1 MNINTMTSEHVATNQ
16 AAQVLAITPG
26 RELRVEAQPFTDNL
40 DYLQA
45 LEKETILILVRA
57 MLRKYG
63 SEQHQD
69 ENYLRILSSAG
80 LSPEKANLD
89 MVDNL
94 LKVTQLKNDERAEH
108 ARVSGVDIIF
118 PRFCREMH
126 IEGFDREVVL
136 LLFMLATNEGFAEM
150 FALCEFKKNDEK
162 YNGLKIGTILTLL
175 CRNYREQMTCR
186 KKFSVDGILMK
197 NEILFMMSLMD
208 DSSNIVDKCLC
219 LHERYVRYLL
229 GDNSLYS
236 SSYRFICRDRG
247 SVDLKQVIM
256 PELIKNE
263 IVSRVGN
270 YLVQR
275 ENNASARVDKFF
287 GYGTALTMLFFGPS
301 GTGKTMM
308 VQALARHFDRQLF
321 SLKMENV
328 DRHRFQ
334 SFQSYD
340 DFMESVFREA
350 SLNGGIVF
358 FDEAEDIF
366 ADESHMAR
374 SLLIQIE
381 KARCIVIL
389 ATNKPI
395 ALDPAMERRLS
406 MKVNFIMPDAELR
419 CRMWES
425 LMPDFVKI
433 APDVDIKYLANRYL
447 FSGGLIK
454 NAIFMAVNM
463 ALSQN
468 YLDNPL
474 LTRETIEKA
483 ANLQAISMLDM
494 SDLFDEYTP
503 KKTVD
508 NLHLMPNQR
517 EEIRRMASAYRIL
530 QKKGLGLNVLI
541 CSSDLLS
548 GINII
553 DALASECGINVRQY
567 SFDRVLQ
574 TDKDAKV
581 IHPVTQRKV
590 RPVVYAFAPSTG
602 ESAMVLFVDWKGMA
616 DWSEKKD
623 DKGDE
628 YYKKAGHENFF
639 SNLRKYR
646 GLFCMVTDVPLKGP
660 LPAEFNMYIDLES
673 PPEED
678 QMRSWEEHLGKN
690 GISDNDLVSLVEEHP
705 MHISEID
712 FIGRQALI
720 QAIIQGKD
728 SSAPTL
734 GIIRDVINR
743 YRRKSKVPVLFG
755 QR

>member
-1 MNINTMTSEHVATNQ
+1 MNTKMNTMTSEHVVTNQ
-16 AAQVLAITPG
+16 AAQVLTIAPG
-26 RELRVEAQPFTDNL
+26 RELRLEAKPFLDNL
-40 DYLQA
+40 DYVQA
-45 LEKETILILVRA
+45 LEKEARLILVRA

-69 ENYLRILSSAG
+69 ENYLCILSYAG
-80 LSPEKANLD
+80 LSPEKASLD
-89 MVDNL
+89 TVDNL
-94 LKVTQLKNDERAEH
+94 LKATQLKNDERAEH
-108 ARVSGVDIIF
+108 ARLSGVDIIF
-118 PRFCREMH
+118 PKFCQEMH
-126 IEGFDREVVL
+126 IEGFTREVVL

-150 FALCEFKKNDEK
+150 FALCEFKKSDEK
-162 YNGLKIGTILTLL
+162 YNGLKIGTILTVL
-175 CRNYREQMTCR
+175 CQNYREQMTCR

-197 NEILFMMSLMD
+197 NDILFMTSLMD

-219 LHERYVRYLL
+219 LHERYVRYIL
-229 GDNSLYS
+229 GDNNLYS
-236 SSYRFICRDRG
+236 SSYRFICRDSG

-263 IVSRVGN
+263 IVSRIDD
-270 YLVQR
+270 YLSQR
-275 ENNASARVDKFF
+275 KNPTAARIDKFF

-321 SLKMENV
+321 SLKMEDVSRN
-328 DRHRFQ
+328 RFQ
-334 SFQSYD
+334 SCD
-340 DFMESVFREA
+340 DFLESVFQEA

-358 FDEAEDIF
+358 FDEAADLF

-374 SLLIQIE
+374 SLLIHIE

-389 ATNKPI
+389 ATNRPI
-395 ALDPAMERRLS
+395 ALNPSMERRLS
-406 MKVNFIMPDAELR
+406 MKVHFTLPDVELR

-425 LMPDFVKI
+425 LMPDFVKM
-433 APDVDIKYLANRYL
+433 APDVDLKYLANRYL
-447 FSGGLIK
+447 FSGGFIK
-454 NAIFMAVNM
+454 NAIFVAVNM
-463 ALSQN
+463 ALSRN
-468 YLDNPL
+468 HSDNPL
-474 LTRETIEKA
+474 LTREMIEKA
-483 ANLQAISMLDM
+483 ASLQAISMIDM
-494 SDLFDEYTP
+494 SELYDEYTP
-503 KKTVD
+503 MKTVD
-508 NLHLMPNQR
+508 DLRLMPNQR

-530 QKKGLGLNVLI
+530 HEKGLGLNVLI

-548 GINII
+548 GINTS
-553 DALASECGINVRQY
+553 DALASECGLNVRQY

-602 ESAMVLFVDWKGMA
+602 ESTMVLFVDWIGMA

-623 DKGDE
+623 DKLNE
-628 YYKKAGHENFF
+628 YYKKIGHANFF

-660 LPAEFNMYIDLES
+660 LPVEFNMYIDLES

-678 QMRSWEEHLGKN
+678 QMRRWEEHLGKN
-690 GISDNDLVSLVEEHP
+690 RTSDNELVSLVEECP

-720 QAIIQGKD
+720 QAIIQGGD
-728 SSAPTL
+728 NAPTL
-734 GIIRDVINR
+734 DIVRDVISR
-743 YRRKSKVPVLFG
+743 YQRTNKVPVLFG